1 MPGGLAF
8 ARQAAGVP
16 SATTT
21 GKSST
26 ADKPPGP
33 RSTAALA
40 TSRVA
45 RARIIV
51 VVSQRY
57 LLKRHHGNKIS
68 GCYAA
73 TLLPT
78 PVRAA
83 NTVSANTAVI
93 ALP

>member
-1 MPGGLAF
+1 MPGRLAF
-8 ARQAAGVP
+8 ARQATGVP
-16 SATTT
+16 SVATT
-21 GKSST
+21 GKSAT
-26 ADKPPGP
+26 ADKPLGP
-33 RSTAALA
+33 RSTTALA
-40 TSRVA
+40 TLRVP

-83 NTVSANTAVI
+83 STVSANAAVV
-93 ALP
+93 ALR